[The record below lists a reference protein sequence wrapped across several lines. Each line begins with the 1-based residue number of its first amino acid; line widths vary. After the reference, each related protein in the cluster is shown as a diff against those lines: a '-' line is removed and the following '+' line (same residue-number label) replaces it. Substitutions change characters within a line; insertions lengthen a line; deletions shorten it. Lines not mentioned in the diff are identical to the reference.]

1 MVIIMERSKRIGK
14 STVLRSTALIVVFMC
29 VAAAI
34 CAKLSYIQIV
44 QYEHYKGQVYDQI
57 TLETEVNPERGSIYD
72 CNGNILASNATVYL
86 VFISPEDIIKYEP
99 PKNEEKKEIIT
110 SWTSADG
117 TVYSNKDAASCGQM
131 ICRFLSET
139 LDVDYAKVTEKA
151 AKAGRRYEEIKKN
164 VDVETAEK
172 VRAFV
177 EEHSLTRQ
185 IYLKASSIRSYPY
198 GNLASHV
205 LGFTDSDGIGLYG
218 LENYYNNV
226 MEGTS
231 GRYITAQDAR
241 SQDMPFKYETYVEA
255 EDGYSINTTIDM
267 YMQYELENQLEA
279 AMRDSAAAN
288 RVCGIIMDVNTGGIY
303 AMGVYPDFDCNSPRV
318 LDEFSLAQLEG
329 MDENSD
335 EYKKKRLDLLYAM
348 WKNKAVTEL
357 YEPGSTTKIMTTAM
371 ALEEKVTS
379 LNDSFY
385 CPGYMNIE
393 GYPYP
398 IHCHKRVG
406 HGAVSLVVGL
416 QQSCNPTMM
425 TLALRL
431 GHQTFYNYFLAFGYG
446 DVTGVDLPGEAP
458 TIYHKNFK
466 DFTTASLAVYSFGQT
481 FKTTAIQQLAAI
493 SSVANGGSLVT
504 PHFLKEIVDGDG
516 NVIQKYETD
525 VKRQIVSKETCDTLS
540 AVLEDGVSGN
550 GGAKN
555 AYVKGY
561 KVAAKTGTSE
571 KKDDESW
578 KRIGSCVAYAP
589 ADDPQIAV
597 IIIVDEPT
605 SGPVYGSTV
614 AAPYVS
620 NLLSFVLPY
629 MGIEPQYSENEMASV
644 EVNLVN
650 YVGSTVA
657 NAKSDLSSRGI
668 QCSVV
673 GSGDTVTAQIP
684 EPGSSVMK
692 ESGKVILYTG
702 GEEPQADA
710 TVPDLIGKTVEA
722 ANRLVTNAGLNIS
735 IKGASGDGA
744 TVVTQTPAAG
754 ESVPK
759 GTTVS
764 IEMRH
769 MDISDD

>member
-1 MVIIMERSKRIGK
+1 MERSKRIGK
-14 STVLRSTALIVVFMC
+14 STVRRSMVLIVAFMC

-34 CAKLSYIQIV
+34 SGKLAYIQIV

-86 VFISPEDIIKYEP
+86 IFISPEDILKYEP
-99 PKNEEKKEIIT
+99 KKDEDKKEIIT

-117 TVYSNKDAASCGQM
+117 TVYSNKDAASCSQM

-139 LDVDYAKVTEKA
+139 LDVDYAKVVEKA

-177 EEHSLTRQ
+177 EEHSFTRQ

-288 RVCGIIMDVNTGGIY
+288 RVCGIIMDVNTGGVY
-303 AMGVYPDFDCNSPRV
+303 AMGVYPDFDCNSPRQ

-379 LNDSFY
+379 LDDRFY

-393 GYPYP
+393 GYPRP

-406 HGAVSLVVGL
+406 HGSVSLVTGL

-446 DVTGVDLPGEAP
+446 DVTGIDLPGEAP

-540 AVLEDGVSGN
+540 AVLEDGVSGD

-571 KKDDESW
+571 KRDDDSS

-629 MGIEPQYSENEMASV
+629 MGIEPQYSENEMGAV

-744 TVVTQTPAAG
+744 TVITQTPAAG

-769 MDISDD
+769 MDIADD